1 MSIDTLTPQYDSL
14 STAKNGAFL
23 HGNFAL
29 MSPAS
34 VFQILC
40 QERRSVIMTAWHG
53 MSKAHVRL
61 IEGTIV
67 SASCNDLEGA
77 EAIYRLLTWTGGQFH
92 LEPGPTTPTTT
103 IITDCWE
110 HLVLEAARRH
120 DEQDYENILLS
131 TGPSQQQLHA
141 LLEICP
147 ALTGVAIVG
156 YDGRLLAEVEM
167 ADKLVP
173 YATTIAQGLAVVGAA
188 LNGNRSVTLY
198 INGNNRLLLAEW
210 DDLTLVLAIPTPG
223 ARINDAINQLSN
235 WTMRVI

>member
-1 MSIDTLTPQYDSL
+1 MSLDTLVSYDNGL
-14 STAKNGAFL
+14 STAKTGTFF

-40 QERRSVIMTAWHG
+40 QERRSVIMSAWHG
-53 MSKAHVRL
+53 LSKARVRL
-61 IEGTIV
+61 LEGSIV

-77 EAIYRLLTWTGGQFH
+77 EAIYRLLTWTCGQFH
-92 LEPGPTTPTTT
+92 LEPGPITPTTT
-103 IITDCWE
+103 VVAASWE

-120 DEQDYENILLS
+120 DEQDYDNILLP

-147 ALTGVAIVG
+147 ALAGVAIVG
-156 YDGRLLAEVEM
+156 YDGRIMAEVEM

-173 YATTIAQGLAVVGAA
+173 YAATIVHGLAVVGASLKSSRNVA
-188 LNGNRSVTLY
+188 LY

-210 DDLTLVLAIPTPG
+210 DELTLVLAVPTPG